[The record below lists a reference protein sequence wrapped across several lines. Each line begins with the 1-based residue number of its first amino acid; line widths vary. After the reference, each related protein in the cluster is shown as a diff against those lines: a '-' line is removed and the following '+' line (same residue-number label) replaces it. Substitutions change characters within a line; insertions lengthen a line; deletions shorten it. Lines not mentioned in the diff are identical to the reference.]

1 MLNRSTTWAVVFLVA
16 TFAAGL
22 AVGAGGRALWVR
34 RASAAAPERARG
46 LDRMMDE
53 LNVELRLG
61 PGQRDSVR
69 AILQRHRTRMTAVWE
84 TVRPRFDSMRAQM
97 DSEVAR
103 QLTPEQQ
110 VTYRDHVT
118 RYRHQKEQEKTDTG
132 TGSQKK

>member
-16 TFAAGL
+16 TFAAGSPSGP
-22 AVGAGGRALWVR
+22 AAGALVR

-103 QLTPEQQ
+103 QLTPSSRSR
-110 VTYRDHVT
+110 TAT
-118 RYRHQKEQEKTDTG
+118 M
-132 TGSQKK
+132 

>member
-34 RASAAAPERARG
+34 YASAAAPERARG

-53 LNVELRLG
+53 LNDELHLD
-61 PGQRDSVR
+61 PAQRDSVR

-97 DSEVAR
+97 DSDVAR

-110 VTYRDHVT
+110 AKYRDHVT
-118 RYRHQKEQEKTDTG
+118 RYRHQKEQEKADTG
-132 TGSQKK
+132 SGGQKK